1 MSYRPI
7 DWGFHSRF
15 KYSDDEK
22 LHPYSEH
29 PHGETA
35 ATMTIRP
42 LLLIQILVLGTLLA
56 ACSSPER
63 ASHRIPAPQT
73 EPAAEQSPESED
85 RAHSA
90 DERGAGSRQR
100 AAAQESGPSAAGPQS
115 QEPDASGP
123 TQPEGETAAVR
134 TEDERV
140 AILERKLEEDLRRY
154 DEQIHEEF
162 EKAQAE
168 RQAHEPA
175 TGDGLDPAPGL
186 EEDGP
191 AQGPNKDAGPVA
203 KAESPQP
210 EAGSDPEKREEHAQD
225 RLGKGSHSV
234 PLPADLPSGDDDD
247 VVARQL
253 REAAL
258 KEQDPVL
265 REKLWDEYRAYKK
278 QQASVNTPPS
288 GAEY

>member
-1 MSYRPI
+1 
-7 DWGFHSRF
+7 
-15 KYSDDEK
+15 
-22 LHPYSEH
+22 
-29 PHGETA
+29 
-35 ATMTIRP
+35 MTIRP
-42 LLLIQILVLGTLLA
+42 LRLIQILVLGTLLA

-63 ASHRIPAPQT
+63 ASHRMPAPQT
-73 EPAAEQSPESED
+73 EPAAEHPTESED

-90 DERGAGSRQR
+90 DEQGAESRQS
-100 AAAQESGPSAAGPQS
+100 AAAQESGSPAAGPQS
-115 QEPDASGP
+115 REPDASG
-123 TQPEGETAAVR
+123 QAQAEGESAAAR

-140 AILERKLEEDLRRY
+140 AILDRKLEEDLREY
-154 DEQIHEEF
+154 DERIHEEF

-175 TGDGLDPAPGL
+175 SGDGPDPAPGMQ
-186 EEDGP
+186 EDGA
-191 AQGPNKDAGPVA
+191 AQGPNRDAGPVA
-203 KAESPQP
+203 KAEPPQP
-210 EAGSDPEKREEHAQD
+210 ETGADPENREERAQD
-225 RLGKGSHSV
+225 RLGKGTHSV

>member
-1 MSYRPI
+1 
-7 DWGFHSRF
+7 
-15 KYSDDEK
+15 
-22 LHPYSEH
+22 
-29 PHGETA
+29 
-35 ATMTIRP
+35 MTIRP
-42 LLLIQILVLGTLLA
+42 LRLIQILVLGTLLA

-63 ASHRIPAPQT
+63 ASHRMPAPQA
-73 EPAAEQSPESED
+73 EPAAEHPSEHED

-90 DERGAGSRQR
+90 HEQDAGSRQR
-100 AAAQESGPSAAGPQS
+100 AAAQES

-123 TQPEGETAAVR
+123 AQAEGETAAAR

-140 AILERKLEEDLRRY
+140 AILDRKLEEDLRRY
-154 DEQIHEEF
+154 DEKIHEEF

-175 TGDGLDPAPGL
+175 AGDGLDAAAGL

-191 AQGPNKDAGPVA
+191 AQGPNRDAGPVA

>member
-1 MSYRPI
+1 
-7 DWGFHSRF
+7 
-15 KYSDDEK
+15 
-22 LHPYSEH
+22 
-29 PHGETA
+29 
-35 ATMTIRP
+35 MTIRP
-42 LLLIQILVLGTLLA
+42 LRLIQILILGTLLA

-63 ASHRIPAPQT
+63 ASHRMPAPQT
-73 EPAAEQSPESED
+73 EPAAEHPTESED

-90 DERGAGSRQR
+90 AEQGAESRQS
-100 AAAQESGPSAAGPQS
+100 AAAQES
-115 QEPDASGP
+115 EPDASGP
-123 TQPEGETAAVR
+123 TQPEGESAAAR

-140 AILERKLEEDLRRY
+140 AILDRELEEGLREY
-154 DEQIHEEF
+154 DERIHEEF

-175 TGDGLDPAPGL
+175 SGDGPDPAPGL

-191 AQGPNKDAGPVA
+191 AQGPNEDAGPVA
-203 KAESPQP
+203 KAEPPQP
-210 EAGSDPEKREEHAQD
+210 ETGADPENREERAQD
-225 RLGKGSHSV
+225 RLGKGTHSV